1 MKRYKIKFITFF
13 KNLILLLRPHLV
25 FGFIQHLFLTI
36 SNTIQLSRW
45 ISVQSKNKLLINDF
59 FDWKRDHYKRYG
71 LYQSVLNI
79 LNEEKAA
86 FNYLEFGVCR
96 GESFKWWLENTK
108 NSEHLMVGF
117 DTFEGLPENWG
128 VFKKGDMNAEIP
140 LIEDLRGRFVKGL
153 FQDTLPSFL
162 KEGHL
167 TNDKKLIVHL
177 DADLFTSTLYVLTTL
192 APYLKKGDILF
203 FDEFNVPNHEFFAF
217 KMFCDSYYIKTK
229 LLGAVNNYYQV
240 AIEIE

>member
-1 MKRYKIKFITFF
+1 
-13 KNLILLLRPHLV
+13 
-25 FGFIQHLFLTI
+25 
-36 SNTIQLSRW
+36 
-45 ISVQSKNKLLINDF
+45 LLINDF

-140 LIEDLRGRFVKGL
+140 LIEDPRGRFVKGL

>member
-1 MKRYKIKFITFF
+1 
-13 KNLILLLRPHLV
+13 
-25 FGFIQHLFLTI
+25 
-36 SNTIQLSRW
+36 LSRW
-45 ISVQSKNKLLINDF
+45 ISAQSKNKLLINDF

-140 LIEDLRGRFVKGL
+140 LIEDPRGRFVKGL